1 MHAEIFLAIMVL
13 AVALLVAADFFRRAN
28 EGPHERAERPAYDA
42 GSPGREASAPP
53 RSAGA
58 APGSGAAAPVTAFEP
73 ARTGRP
79 GSARL
84 GSVTGSAAGP
94 ATGATPSRLP
104 AGSGGAAGTPLG
116 KAPAGTKGRWLVR
129 TRLSLLAAASA
140 LASAAATA
148 SAIRAFDVIG
158 GAAYHSDVSSIRDG
172 ATASAILA
180 GLAAVVAL
188 AVGGWAAAVLI
199 RSVLRPL
206 DKLRTGAVE
215 LAEVRLPDALRSG
228 GRGPLAVRSVGIS
241 SSDEIGQIAHAFDQ
255 VQAEVLGVT
264 SNDAGLRG
272 KLGEMFVELSSRSQ
286 ALVERQLRLIDE
298 LERGER
304 DAERLASLF
313 KMDHIATRMRRYSQN
328 LLVLAGHELP
338 GEWSRPV
345 SLVDVIRAAASQIED
360 HERVS
365 LSAEPGVSVS
375 GPAVKDVVH
384 LLAELAENAASLS
397 PAGSQVDISAS
408 SLASGGVLVD
418 VTDQGVGMNP
428 EVMAEANRRLDSPP
442 AMDVAVARNM
452 GLFVV
457 GRLAA
462 RHGIKVRLQPA
473 AAGGLTALV
482 WLPDAVAS
490 RPDGAPGFGTA
501 DTGPARGAHAAS
513 RTGLPA
519 GTGADGG
526 SGFGRGPSD
535 RDALARSMWSA
546 PVMEDVRAQ
555 PSPAR
560 HAWPDTGLQP
570 RFHPHP
576 AESAAPAQPSSS
588 SAVSQSSAPSTPSA
602 FSRSLGISSPSAFT
616 QPPAEAFTQPPAEAS
631 PSQATASPFR
641 TQPSSLPQRL
651 VASPRP
657 AAAQSASA
665 QSAPAQSP
673 AAASASPAASAPSG
687 SEAGFAA
694 TAADA
699 DDRERRLPIYDAVE
713 SDWFGNRRRQA
724 GGSAATDTAGWTTPA
739 DPGWDAARAA
749 VRPAASGTT
758 AAGLPVRSPRANLV
772 PGTIGSGPA
781 SPGTASPGT
790 ASPGTASPGTASAAH
805 PDTPPIPRSASAVR
819 DRLSGFQRGTSQGR
833 AALSPDG
840 DDQAP

>member
-13 AVALLVAADFFRRAN
+13 AVALLVAADFFRRTSD
-28 EGPHERAERPAYDA
+28 GPHEHAERSAHDA
-42 GSPGREASAPP
+42 GSAGRGTFTAP
-53 RSAGA
+53 RSSGGA
-58 APGSGAAAPVTAFEP
+58 AGSAAAAPVTAFEP

-79 GSARL
+79 GSARPVAGTGTAL
-84 GSVTGSAAGP
+84 SRPPAGGRGGTGSAP
-94 ATGATPSRLP
+94 AKSP
-104 AGSGGAAGTPLG
+104 GAAEGS
-116 KAPAGTKGRWLVR
+116 WLVR

-140 LASAAATA
+140 LAAAAATA
-148 SAIRAFDVIG
+148 SAIRALDVLG

-180 GLAAVVAL
+180 GLAAVAAL
-188 AVGGWAAAVLI
+188 AVGGWAAAALI

-206 DKLRTGAVE
+206 DQLRTGAVE

-241 SSDEIGQIAHAFDQ
+241 SSDEIGQIARAFDQ

-264 SNDAGLRG
+264 SDEAGLRG
-272 KLGEMFVELSSRSQ
+272 KLGEMFVDMSSRSQ
-286 ALVERQLRLIDE
+286 ALVERQLRLIDD

-304 DAERLASLF
+304 DSERRASLL

-345 SLVDVIRAAASQIED
+345 SLADVIRAAVSQIED
-360 HERVS
+360 YEKVS
-365 LSAEPGVSVS
+365 LSAEPGISVS

-397 PAGSQVDISAS
+397 PAGSQVDVSGR

-442 AMDVAVARNM
+442 AMDFAVSRNM

-473 AAGGLTALV
+473 TAGGLTALI

-490 RPDGAPGFGTA
+490 RPDGASGFGGAPGFDGA

-513 RTGLPA
+513 RLGLPA
-519 GTGADGG
+519 GTGADGAPG
-526 SGFGRGPSD
+526 PGRD
-535 RDALARSMWSA
+535 TLARSMWSA
-546 PVMEDVRAQ
+546 PVMEDVRPQTATATGARPGH
-555 PSPAR
+555 PSAAATTASAR
-560 HAWPDTGLQP
+560 PAWPDTALQP

-576 AESAAPAQPSSS
+576 PATAEPSPFSHSSEADPPSPFRQPPRAS
-588 SAVSQSSAPSTPSA
+588 PPSA
-602 FSRSLGISSPSAFT
+602 FSYPSDAGSPSAFSPSLGVSSPSAFSHPPDAR
-616 QPPAEAFTQPPAEAS
+616 PPAAFPHALADASPPPAPA
-631 PSQATASPFR
+631 PPVR

-657 AAAQSASA
+657 APA
-665 QSAPAQSP
+665 QSAPAQSAP
-673 AAASASPAASAPSG
+673 AQSAP
-687 SEAGFAA
+687 A
-694 TAADA
+694 
-699 DDRERRLPIYDAVE
+699 
-713 SDWFGNRRRQA
+713 Q
-724 GGSAATDTAGWTTPA
+724 SA
-739 DPGWDAARAA
+739 
-749 VRPAASGTT
+749 
-758 AAGLPVRSPRANLV
+758 
-772 PGTIGSGPA
+772 
-781 SPGTASPGT
+781 
-790 ASPGTASPGTASAAH
+790 
-805 PDTPPIPRSASAVR
+805 
-819 DRLSGFQRGTSQGR
+819 
-833 AALSPDG
+833 
-840 DDQAP
+840 